1 MPVLFWKQSD
11 ENMKAMSTL
20 IRLKGQ
26 LLLLGLFLAS
36 CDVFEYHPY
45 DIRKTSGLYDL
56 NKSNIERIEQSD
68 DQQDTIRFAFMGDTQ
83 RFYDETEAFVAEVNQ
98 HKDID
103 FVIHGGD
110 ITDFGMSKEYLW
122 INDIMK
128 KLRVPYVALIGNH
141 DVIGHGKVVY
151 ENIYG
156 DLNFSFKFR
165 GTRFIC
171 LNTNALEFDYST
183 PVPDFDY
190 MTRFLNDTIG
200 IERTIVVMHAPP
212 FDAQFNN
219 NASMTF
225 NNILERMNSLLFCL
239 HAHLHRR
246 MENDY
251 FNNGILYFGCDDIAG
266 RNYLLFTIAGNSYD
280 YRVVYF

>member
-246 MENDY
+246 RRSDPHPCCHWPTPT
-251 FNNGILYFGCDDIAG
+251 GCC
-266 RNYLLFTIAGNSYD
+266 RRLCKP
-280 YRVVYF
+280 R